1 MKNKDIKDTRM
12 LSIGTL
18 DVVFIV
24 LLILKLFGLIEISWL
39 WVLFPLYAPFGL
51 AILILGIATFFK
63 K

>member
-12 LSIGTL
+12 LSVGIL

-51 AILILGIATFFK
+51 ALFILIIAK
-63 K
+63 LLK